1 MKRCGM
7 RDGKKVPM
15 KKKVEKQPVDK
26 RGKGIVL
33 SGESESCQGAIRW
46 IRDKMSNVKDFG
58 ALSILYYDTMCVC
71 NVKLADFCYMFYVI

>member
-33 SGESESCQGAIRW
+33 SGER
-46 IRDKMSNVKDFG
+46 
-58 ALSILYYDTMCVC
+58 
-71 NVKLADFCYMFYVI
+71 KLPRSD